1 MRRYREAAKQGMVEA
16 QYNLAVCLDRRG
28 TYQRTAQQPTHRQR
42 ATCERVLLRQ
52 RATAARTTQHLVAY
66 DVHACALSRRCQLL
80 KQSTMLQ
87 HSTASSS

>member
-1 MRRYREAAKQGMVEA
+1 MVEA

-28 TYQRTAQQPTHRQR
+28 TYQRTAQQPHAPDSVRR
-42 ATCERVLLRQ
+42 
-52 RATAARTTQHLVAY
+52 AARTTQHLVAY
-66 DVHACALSRRCQLL
+66 DVHACALSRRCQQL